1 MWISDKLL
9 TFVKTKL
16 GLMKKTIKLICH
28 SLLTVMVISTM
39 LTSCGTSTFFT
50 QTQVNELVAQ
60 IHQGTSQEEVKK
72 LLGNPDNR
80 RIIDGREIWQYT
92 KVVLTNSNK
101 IIEVGFENGIVQY
114 LNTFDANTSHQQ

>member
-1 MWISDKLL
+1 
-9 TFVKTKL
+9 
-16 GLMKKTIKLICH
+16 MKKTIKLICH
-28 SLLTVMVISTM
+28 SLLTVMVITTM